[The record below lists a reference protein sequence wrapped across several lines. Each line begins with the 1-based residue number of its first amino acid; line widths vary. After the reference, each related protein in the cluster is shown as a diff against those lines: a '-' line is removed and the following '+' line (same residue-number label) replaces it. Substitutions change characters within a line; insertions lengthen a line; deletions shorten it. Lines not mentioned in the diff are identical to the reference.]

1 MFRPKSMR
9 KIRLIVLKSVVES
22 MIKDLHEIGLV
33 DIRKTKYDG
42 LDEGRPL
49 SRFDEFS
56 DELLKLRGIMA
67 IMEATLGKIYSTNI
81 KIIDGAEALVKARES
96 KIGEELRR
104 LNQEITETNERIKV
118 LEGQKDVVTKVMP
131 FKDVDFSTLATRTI
145 GYKIGEVPHAKL
157 EYLKSAIARA
167 GQHTRVVIVPDTEM
181 ALVLYEKKLS
191 EEVEQ
196 VLTDSSFDE
205 IELPQ
210 ITTPAKAIEKIDTE
224 LAERRSSL
232 EKVQKAITEVSKVNI
247 ETIATLIASIEV
259 EADRAEVAA
268 KFSSSK
274 SVYVI
279 EGWMIGSEYGKIESL
294 VKKYGNRATI
304 EDVNFG
310 HDEAPP
316 TVLDNPPAA
325 EPMEFITKS
334 YSMPNYFE
342 IDPTIM
348 YLIALPILYGM
359 IVGDVV
365 YGLLSALLA
374 SFLLKKFKNSY
385 IMTNVS
391 KIWLYSSIPTI
402 IFGLIFDE
410 WGGMTHFHLLEI
422 FGAWTGVELLHE
434 PLYHGLARMENII
447 VLVGLSAI
455 MGMLHLAAGFIIG
468 AINEWNHNRKHSFAK
483 LAWIGVELGA
493 VLALGP
499 QLGLLPAECTM
510 AGLVLLVLAVVI
522 IAWAEGI
529 VGVIEV
535 PGFAGNILSYS
546 RIAAVGIA
554 GVVIAE
560 LLNEFL
566 IPLPEQ
572 GLLAILMVPVFI
584 VLHIVNCFVAMFE
597 ALIQGGRL
605 NIVEFRSKFLHG
617 GGDVFIPFALYSRKI

>member
-1 MFRPKSMR
+1 
-9 KIRLIVLKSVVES
+9 
-22 MIKDLHEIGLV
+22 
-33 DIRKTKYDG
+33 
-42 LDEGRPL
+42 
-49 SRFDEFS
+49 
-56 DELLKLRGIMA
+56 
-67 IMEATLGKIYSTNI
+67 
-81 KIIDGAEALVKARES
+81 
-96 KIGEELRR
+96 
-104 LNQEITETNERIKV
+104 
-118 LEGQKDVVTKVMP
+118 
-131 FKDVDFSTLATRTI
+131 
-145 GYKIGEVPHAKL
+145 
-157 EYLKSAIARA
+157 
-167 GQHTRVVIVPDTEM
+167 
-181 ALVLYEKKLS
+181 
-191 EEVEQ
+191 
-196 VLTDSSFDE
+196 
-205 IELPQ
+205 
-210 ITTPAKAIEKIDTE
+210 
-224 LAERRSSL
+224 
-232 EKVQKAITEVSKVNI
+232 
-247 ETIATLIASIEV
+247 
-259 EADRAEVAA
+259 
-268 KFSSSK
+268 
-274 SVYVI
+274 
-279 EGWMIGSEYGKIESL
+279 
-294 VKKYGNRATI
+294 
-304 EDVNFG
+304 
-310 HDEAPP
+310 
-316 TVLDNPPAA
+316 VLDNPPAA